1 MHRCTYCS
9 FRTVVYRKFC
19 KHMRSHEDRSDFSI
33 KCFHCPKSYVT
44 LRQFQRHIEWHN
56 VVATRDGADIRST
69 DHQSNEDRDAVTTS
83 PEIMGTAA
91 ASVVELQPQSF
102 LERPSTS
109 VRTSSCTDVADFV
122 LSLESQNVP
131 QKICE
136 SIVAEFKKFGAKVVQ
151 ECMESSRVNA
161 PELTK
166 TDGENQPG
174 MPAAV
179 GSLAQCDVTTP
190 SIDALADVDTHHKLM
205 KFATQERGYIPPNR
219 HLLDSAT
226 KRSVQN
232 VSIVEQLRTVLSCSA
247 HEMDFGRK
255 EHSGLYRDVRDG
267 SVHDCSEDMLH
278 LILYFDE
285 FVISNPIGNKTRK
298 YSIGAVYYA
307 IANVR
312 CRSSKHD
319 VFLGALFHAVDL
331 KKYGWETVLSPMLNE
346 LSILETVGVTY
357 RKQNATRTVKCV
369 LAMIVG
375 DNKGSHQIGGYFTSF
390 FNTSRI
396 CRSCHATTPD
406 IKEKFEE
413 SQFELRTRAQY
424 DSEIR
429 HLELE
434 SFDEKIQQ
442 MFGIR
447 QRCVFN
453 QLDSF
458 HCIDGLPFDA
468 THDLFEKGVVTR
480 TIEQVLETHIKEK
493 VASLEGLNG
502 GIQHFTYHR
511 TDTNKPQPLRRLP
524 GGKLSASETCSE
536 TWTLLRLLPL
546 ILLDTCPGA
555 LQVSLAANQKH
566 AVLTSL
572 IRLVMV
578 LMADAFSEEDVEAL
592 QREVSAWLTAFHREF
607 PSFQMTPKF
616 HNLIHYPQ
624 QIRKHGPPCKYAS
637 IRFEAKHQEMKGY
650 LSTSRNRINP
660 CKSMAECH
668 QLKTAIYLHQQSA
681 AKEQVQV
688 AQPSTAHPTEVHGDE
703 SCSKLKRL
711 LWHGYTYY
719 AGDCVSVCETDG
731 SVTFVVISEMSDA
744 NGVYKLDG
752 WKLVDVVFVEE
763 LMAFRVRKGPMIH
776 AKFEDLFHYKPM
788 GVYEVRDS
796 TYVVPQM
803 ITQFKKK

>member
-1 MHRCTYCS
+1 MHQCTYCK
-9 FRTVVYRKFC
+9 FKTVLYRKFC
-19 KHMRSHEDRSDFSI
+19 KHMRAHEDKSDFSI
-33 KCFHCPKSYVT
+33 KCFHCSKSYVT
-44 LRQFQRHIEWHN
+44 VRQFQRHIQWHK
-56 VVATRDGADIRST
+56 VVATREGADLRHT
-69 DHQSNEDRDAVTTS
+69 DDQSDEDRDAATAS
-83 PEIMGTAA
+83 PEIVERAA
-91 ASVVELQPQSF
+91 LSAVGLQPQSF

-122 LSLESQNVP
+122 LSLESKNVP

-151 ECMESSRVNA
+151 ECMEKSRVNA
-161 PELTK
+161 PELTQ
-166 TDGENQPG
+166 TDGENQPDT
-174 MPAAV
+174 PATA
-179 GSLAQCDVTTP
+179 GRLAQSDVTTP
-190 SIDALADVDTHHKLM
+190 SIDALNDVDTHHKLM
-205 KFATQERGYIPPNR
+205 KFATQERGYISPNS
-219 HLLDSAT
+219 LFLDSAK
-226 KRSVQN
+226 KRSMQN
-232 VSIVEQLRTVLSCSA
+232 VSMVEQLQTVLSSGA
-247 HEMDFGRK
+247 HEMDYGGK
-255 EHSGLYRDVRDG
+255 EHSGMYRDICDG
-267 SVHDCSEDMLH
+267 SVHNCSEDVLH

-285 FVISNPIGNKTRK
+285 FVISNPVGNKTRK
-298 YSIGAVYYA
+298 YSIGAIYYA

-319 VFLGALFHAVDL
+319 IYLGALFHAVDL
-331 KKYGWETVLSPMLNE
+331 KNYGWETVLSPMLNE
-346 LSILETVGVTY
+346 LSTLEKDGVTY
-357 RKQNATRTVKCV
+357 QKQTTKRNVKCV
-369 LAMIVG
+369 LAMVVG

-390 FNTSRI
+390 FNTNRI

-406 IKEKFEE
+406 IQEKFEE
-413 SQFELRTRAQY
+413 SQFELRSRSQY

-429 HLELE
+429 HLEME
-434 SFDEKIQQ
+434 NFDEKIQQ

-447 QRCVFN
+447 HRCVFN

-480 TIEQVLETHIKEK
+480 TIEHVLEIHIKEK
-493 VASLEGLNG
+493 VTSLEDLNS
-502 GIQHFTYHR
+502 GIRHFTYHR
-511 TDTNKPQPLRRLP
+511 TDTNKPQPLRRLL

-546 ILLDTCPGA
+546 MLLNTSLGA
-555 LQVSLAANQKH
+555 LQMSHAASQKH

-572 IRLVMV
+572 IQLVMV
-578 LMADAFSEEDVEAL
+578 LMADAFSEEDIEVL
-592 QREVSAWLTAFHREF
+592 QKEISAWLTGFHREF

-668 QLKTAIYLHQQSA
+668 QITKAIYLHQQRG
-681 AKEQVQV
+681 AKEQVKV
-688 AQPSTAHPTEVHGDE
+688 AQASTTRSMEVHADE

-711 LWHGYTYY
+711 SWHGYTYY

-731 SVTFVVISEMSDA
+731 SVTFVVISEMSDE
-744 NGVYKLDG
+744 NSVCKFHG
-752 WKLVDVVFVEE
+752 WKLVDVVFVEK
-763 LMAFRVRKGPMIH
+763 LMAFRVAKGPMIH
-776 AKFEDLFHYKPM
+776 GKFEDLFHYKPM